1 MNYIPSVKNVYMI
14 RMVNTT
20 TRTLILSVRRISS
33 NYILIFSKINNNIYL
48 IYIPI
53 YHSSKGGS
61 KGEAWPPP
69 HPLRKFMN
77 YDIK

>member
-20 TRTLILSVRRISS
+20 TRTLILPVRRISS
-33 NYILIFSKINNNIYL
+33 NYILIFSKINNIYIYL

-69 HPLRKFMN
+69 APSKEIYEL
-77 YDIK
+77 